1 VVKMVDVNFII
12 EILRQIPIYAATG
25 LGGLGIGLWLGFKIG
40 TFKAWISE
48 RALTRA
54 LQVTAPKMLKEAE
67 E

>member
-1 VVKMVDVNFII
+1 MPIVEVIL
-12 EILRQIPIYAATG
+12 EILRQIPIYVATG
-25 LGGLGIGLWLGFKIG
+25 FGGIGFGLWLGYKIG

-54 LQVTAPKMLKEAE
+54 LQMKAPKMLKEAE